1 MHVDVI
7 IPTWNRLK
15 LLRTAV
21 DTILGGTHE
30 DVTVVVVV
38 DGNANI
44 LPVVAKWPVAVLF
57 NKQRRDWVYSMNRAL
72 RYTMGGAV
80 LYASDDL
87 EFPPDLIE
95 KVVAAMNVHFP
106 NGDGLVGIKTE
117 PTSVQGA
124 FGLMGKKFIE
134 HFPGRQVFCPDFV
147 HYSSDFE
154 IGRYA
159 RVHDKFF
166 FCDTATLVHRRL
178 FDETYGL
185 ARKARQRDK
194 GIMAQR
200 RGKNLAWGTTF
211 ERVVEATK

>member
-21 DTILGGTHE
+21 DTILGSTHK
-30 DVTVVVVV
+30 DVTVLVVV

-57 NKQRRDWVYSMNRAL
+57 NKRRRDWVHSMNRAL
-72 RYTMGGAV
+72 KYTTGDAV
-80 LYASDDL
+80 FYASDDL
-87 EFPPDLIE
+87 EFPPDLIAE
-95 KVVAAMNVHFP
+95 IVAVMGARFP
-106 NGDGLVGIKTE
+106 NGDGLVGIETK
-117 PTSVQGA
+117 PTSSQGA

-134 HFPGRQVFCPDFV
+134 HFPDRQVFCPDFV

-159 RVHDKFF
+159 RTHNKFF
-166 FCDTATLVHRRL
+166 FCDTATLVHHRL
-178 FDETYGL
+178 FDETCGL
-185 ARKARQRDK
+185 ARQARQRDR

-200 RGKNLAWGTTF
+200 RGKDLIWGTTF
-211 ERVVEATK
+211 ERAAEMET